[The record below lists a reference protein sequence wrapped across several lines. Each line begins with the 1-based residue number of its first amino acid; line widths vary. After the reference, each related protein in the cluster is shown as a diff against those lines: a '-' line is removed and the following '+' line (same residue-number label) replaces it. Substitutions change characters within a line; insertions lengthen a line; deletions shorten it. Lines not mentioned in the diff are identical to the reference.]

1 MKEGEKEKNVT
12 GQRQQKEG
20 KQKTQHEARNEGWK
34 RKKERKKV
42 NKKKSLFKAALCLT
56 DKMQ

>member
-1 MKEGEKEKNVT
+1 MKEGEIEKNVT
-12 GQRQQKEG
+12 GQRQQKER

-34 RKKERKKV
+34 KKRKKKV
-42 NKKKSLFKAALCLT
+42 NKRKSLFRAALCLT

>member
-1 MKEGEKEKNVT
+1 MKEGETEKNVT

-34 RKKERKKV
+34 KKRKKKV
-42 NKKKSLFKAALCLT
+42 NKKKSLFRAALCLT

>member
-12 GQRQQKEG
+12 GQRQQKER

-34 RKKERKKV
+34 KKERKK
-42 NKKKSLFKAALCLT
+42 
-56 DKMQ
+56 

>member
-12 GQRQQKEG
+12 GQRQQKER

-34 RKKERKKV
+34 KKRKKKV
-42 NKKKSLFKAALCLT
+42 NKRKSLFRAALCLT